1 MSYIFL
7 LFTLLKI
14 SKLSVIYTHNFYVYV
29 KLFKNIDWL
38 CLGSESMGGYSC
50 LMRSQALNQE

>member
-1 MSYIFL
+1 MFE
-7 LFTLLKI
+7 I

-38 CLGSESMGGYSC
+38 CLGSESVGGYSC
-50 LMRSQALNQE
+50 LMRSQALNEE

>member
-1 MSYIFL
+1 MTYFIVYIYE
-7 LFTLLKI
+7 I
-14 SKLSVIYTHNFYVYV
+14 SKLSAIHTHNFYIYM

-50 LMRSQALNQE
+50 LMEYQALNQE